1 MGTFFYK
8 PFNDKSV
15 PNLHIY
21 DNITSTVWFLGD
33 TKVVDSF
40 STEPICPINAL
51 CKRGGTIV
59 HLGYEIGCHQKLKS
73 FDYKVVSD
81 GETTELIVSA
91 IATSKAIPG
100 QPVCLALKFET
111 KKLYLYEVYGDVVVT
126 NLGTN

>member
-1 MGTFFYK
+1 MKTFLFLIILTTF
-8 PFNDKSV
+8 PQLSFASFENVD
-15 PNLHIY
+15 PIY
-21 DNITSTVWFLGD
+21 SIEFLQ
-33 TKVVDSF
+33 VDSL

-51 CKRGGTIV
+51 CKRSGTIV

-81 GETTELIVSA
+81 GKTTELIVSA

-100 QPVCLALKFET
+100 QAVCLAFKFET